1 MLPLVASIVALGL
14 GPLVH
19 ELARGLRPA
28 LDLIDRVLFAIVVAL
43 VVWRILPH
51 VVEDAGWGAL
61 GVTAGVWLV
70 LFLADRALRKDHARA
85 DQAATWLA
93 LAGVAAHEAVDGV
106 ALATSPD
113 AALSW
118 ALVLH
123 RLTVGL
129 AVWLM
134 LRKEY
139 RRRVAVLGLVVLA
152 VVTVLGYIAGAELA
166 EALEGRWAGF
176 LQAAVAGA
184 LIHLALHRHGHDDGG
199 HGQGHHGHAHGQGGD
214 GHTH

>member
-1 MLPLVASIVALGL
+1 LLPLLASIVALGA
-14 GPLVH
+14 GPLIH

-28 LDLIDRVLFAIVVAL
+28 LDVIDRVLFAIVVVL
-43 VVWRILPH
+43 VLWKLLPH
-51 VVEDAGWGAL
+51 AIEDAGWIAL
-61 GVTAGVWLV
+61 AVTAVTWLV
-70 LFLADRALRKDHARA
+70 LFLADRALRTRANRA

-106 ALATSPD
+106 ALATSGD

-118 ALVLH
+118 TLVLH

-134 LRKEY
+134 IRQQHG
-139 RRRVAVLGLVVLA
+139 RAVAIAGLAILA
-152 VVTVLGYIAGAELA
+152 VVTVIGYLVGARLA
-166 EALEGRWAGF
+166 EALEGQWAGF

-184 LIHLALHRHGHDDGG
+184 LLHLAAHRHGHDDHGDHAG
-199 HGQGHHGHAHGQGGD
+199 HSH
-214 GHTH
+214 